1 MLFYCSLN
9 CSVLDILEYIR
20 QYFLDNIACINWYKR
35 CKGLLYLLLLL
46 RFLIFIPS
54 IILIRTFV
62 FVNFVLCSL
71 FFFRNFPNIL
81 LSVWELW
88 ISKNHNIYT
97 SHGHEI
103 TKNLHAPFTWKVEVH
118 FVTSNT
124 EWLNIVHLSKNVVFT
139 EGKEKATIYQKRW
152 TRFWSLW
159 HHNNY
164 LYPAQLIVFLMD
176 NSFCFNDQS
185 QQISFS
191 NFCEV

>member
-35 CKGLLYLLLLL
+35 CKGLLYLLLLF

-103 TKNLHAPFTWKVEVH
+103 TKNLHAPFTWKVE
-118 FVTSNT
+118 
-124 EWLNIVHLSKNVVFT
+124 
-139 EGKEKATIYQKRW
+139 
-152 TRFWSLW
+152 WS
-159 HHNNY
+159 
-164 LYPAQLIVFLMD
+164 
-176 NSFCFNDQS
+176 SFCYKQYWMIEYSSPIQECCLHWGWRKSDDISEEVEQILISLPS
-185 QQISFS
+185 Q
-191 NFCEV
+191 

>member
-1 MLFYCSLN
+1 MARGPDAFFCGFTGIINHRFFDQSDHAYYLS
-9 CSVLDILEYIR
+9 
-20 QYFLDNIACINWYKR
+20 YFINWYKR
-35 CKGLLYLLLLL
+35 CKGLLLF

-88 ISKNHNIYT
+88 ISKKHNIYT
-97 SHGHEI
+97 SHCHEI

-152 TRFWSLW
+152 SRFWSLW

-164 LYPAQLIVFLMD
+164 LYPFWKFLLL
-176 NSFCFNDQS
+176 S
-185 QQISFS
+185 
-191 NFCEV
+191 